1 MADKW
6 YSQLKEGKCLTEN
19 ALKELCNKVKEILIE
34 ESNIMSIN
42 TPLVVCGDLHGQFY
56 DLLELFKKSGGPP
69 PEQKYIFLG
78 DYIDRGSNSVET
90 IELLICLKC
99 LYPDKT
105 ILIRGNH
112 ESRNISFILLLKKNL
127 KLKNNKNNQNKI

>member
-56 DLLELFKKSGGPP
+56 DL
-69 PEQKYIFLG
+69 
-78 DYIDRGSNSVET
+78 
-90 IELLICLKC
+90 
-99 LYPDKT
+99 
-105 ILIRGNH
+105 
-112 ESRNISFILLLKKNL
+112 
-127 KLKNNKNNQNKI
+127 